1 MTRNKGDLVNSISRL
16 FIIPTLLVAV
26 TAQAEVHLQLGEG
39 VNLHA
44 INGEAWDGPGVLD
57 AKSPIALDDGTNQ
70 LVVELRAEL
79 GRNRH
84 DSVIESSDSFV
95 LLFRAEDQDLV
106 LSAPDIESRNE
117 LEDFNTNPQWQLKD
131 RQSND
136 ISFELAVLEKTG
148 FQLVRDY
155 EDEIADFNRAG
166 NSEAALMYRP
176 DSRAS
181 FSTSPQSMPDGDVTE
196 DQDVVRQMLRYWY
209 LKADENTKSEMKR
222 WIHSGE

>member
-1 MTRNKGDLVNSISRL
+1 MTRNKGDLVKLISRL

-26 TAQAEVHLQLGEG
+26 TAQAEVRLQLGEG

-44 INGEAWDGPGVLD
+44 VNGEAWAGPGVLD
-57 AKSPIALDDGTNQ
+57 AMSPITLDDGTNQ
-70 LVVELRAEL
+70 LVVELRTEL

-117 LEDFNTNPQWQLKD
+117 LEAFNTNPEWQLKD
-131 RQSND
+131 RQGND

-155 EDEIADFNRAG
+155 EDEIAEFNRTG
-166 NSEAALMYRP
+166 NSEAALMHRP